1 MTELPR
7 ITTKETATLRDDYPS
22 LSHLE
27 AGNVAEWLQ
36 ERKEQLSERARHIEA
51 EADTTRVVGLIVTG
65 ASLIFYA
72 INPLVV
78 VGGLLSGAAWLWFVV
93 EHYARTK
100 ECAPLPFVRGNVVE
114 ALARLG
120 DYDARAAWEENHLAG
135 TITFLPRHE
144 AEEFVFLY
152 SDSNFEQLTQYLVQT
167 EPGKRFHAYRWL
179 LGWYSKLKGK
189 GLPTYE
195 NLHTY
200 LATVQIDSRVNVA
213 EVQRVQQYRHA
224 QTEAFQLPVSAMVD
238 IYSLPSSD
246 EGAQATTKPPTEEI
260 TTGDVSTK
268 TQHPRRHETVRA
280 ALLQLPLPAR
290 AEKVMSL
297 LQHDGFDL
305 TKCVQDQ
312 ITVIAGN
319 QRGGKG
325 TLMAMLAVVSQAV
338 TPTLKVHY
346 FTAGSDVY
354 PFQCE
359 RLVCRFSYPDVD
371 GSDADAQV
379 AKALFSYLKQMDNA
393 ADGQYQDVL
402 LVIDEAVALS
412 GYLAPDQRE
421 WMIKFLFTRASKKGA
436 QIFIVLHGK
445 NLSSWVGNKTA
456 GMAETFKTGAAFIGC
471 EATSVQVAP
480 LKKIA
485 VATGHYFLTDA
496 TNFER
501 SLEEI
506 GTVPQWLKEHT
517 HPLNGQP
524 DPAQTLLTF
533 FPELHVQDVQSLAR
547 TSSHGAC
554 FSIMDEVS
562 KLESLFQLDTE
573 EPDTEAAIAINDEF
587 LSTVMT
593 VIASAT
599 SMPLSFHA
607 IRNSRR
613 WEGRNPSVKV
623 LRRALEQLVGEKR
636 IKGTEKDGYKIEA

>member
-7 ITTKETATLRDDYPS
+7 ITTKETSHLRDDYPS

-36 ERKEQLSERARHIEA
+36 ERKEQLVTRARRIEA
-51 EADTTRVVGLIVTG
+51 DADTTRVVGIVVTG

-72 INPLVV
+72 VNPLVF
-78 VGGLLSGAAWLWFVV
+78 VGGLVGGAAWLWFVV
-93 EHYARTK
+93 EHFSRTK
-100 ECAPLPFVRGNVVE
+100 EFAPLPFVRGNMVD
-114 ALARLG
+114 ALARIG
-120 DYDARAAWEENHLAG
+120 DYDARHAWEENHLAG
-135 TITFLPRHE
+135 TITFLPRYE

-167 EPGKRFHAYRWL
+167 ESGKRFHAYRWL
-179 LGWYSKLKGK
+179 LGWYTKLKGR
-189 GLPTYE
+189 GLPTYD

-200 LATVQIDSRVNVA
+200 LTTVQIDSRVNVA

-224 QTEAFQLPVSAMVD
+224 QTEAFQLPVSSTVD
-238 IYSLPSSD
+238 IYSLPPSD
-246 EGAQATTKPPTEEI
+246 ERAQTAIPTPTEEA
-260 TTGDVSTK
+260 K
-268 TQHPRRHETVRA
+268 AFHETESTHTVQVQK
-280 ALLQLPLPAR
+280 ALLHLPLPAR
-290 AEKVMSL
+290 AEKVIAL

-346 FTAGSDVY
+346 FTAGGDVY

-379 AKALFSYLKQMDNA
+379 AKALFTYLKQMDNA

-412 GYLAPDQRE
+412 SYLAPDQRE

-506 GTVPQWLKEHT
+506 GTVPQWLKECN

-524 DPAQTLLTF
+524 DPARTLLTF

-562 KLESLFQLDTE
+562 KLESLFQLDTAH
-573 EPDTEAAIAINDEF
+573 PDAEAVAVVNEEF
-587 LSTVMT
+587 LHT
-593 VIASAT
+593 VITIVTSAASI
-599 SMPLSFHA
+599 PVSFHA

-613 WEGRNPSVKV
+613 WEGNNPSVRT
-623 LRRALEQLVGEKR
+623 LRRALEQLVSEKR
-636 IKGTEKDGYKIEA
+636 VKGNEKDGYYIEAS

>member
-1 MTELPR
+1 MTELPH

-36 ERKEQLSERARHIEA
+36 ERKEQLVARARRIEA
-51 EADTTRVVGLIVTG
+51 DADTTRVVGIVVTG
-65 ASLIFYA
+65 ASLIFHA
-72 INPLVV
+72 VNPLVL
-78 VGGLLSGAAWLWFVV
+78 VGGLVGGAAWLWFVV
-93 EHYARTK
+93 EHFSRTK
-100 ECAPLPFVRGNVVE
+100 EFAPLPFVRGNMVD
-114 ALARLG
+114 ALARIG
-120 DYDARAAWEENHLAG
+120 DYDARHAWEENHLAG
-135 TITFLPRHE
+135 TITFLPRYE

-179 LGWYSKLKGK
+179 LGWYTKLKGR
-189 GLPTYE
+189 GLPTYD

-200 LATVQIDSRVNVA
+200 LATVEIDSRLKVDEVTRLQEYQTRQKETLQIPSTPA
-213 EVQRVQQYRHA
+213 VDVYTLPASKEREEHTPTEHASAPHEVQALSRSRREDTHRV
-224 QTEAFQLPVSAMVD
+224 
-238 IYSLPSSD
+238 
-246 EGAQATTKPPTEEI
+246 
-260 TTGDVSTK
+260 
-268 TQHPRRHETVRA
+268 
-280 ALLQLPLPAR
+280 ALLPLPLPAR
-290 AEKVMSL
+290 AEKMLAL
-297 LQHDGFDL
+297 LKQDGFDL

-325 TLMAMLAVVSQAV
+325 TLMAILAVISQAV

-346 FTAGSDVY
+346 FTAGGDIY

-359 RLVCRFSYPDVD
+359 RLVCRYTYDVG

-393 ADGQYQDVL
+393 ADGAYQDVL

-445 NLSSWVGNKTA
+445 NLSSWVGNKTG
-456 GMAETFKTGAAFIGC
+456 GMADTFKTGAAFIGC
-471 EATSVQVAP
+471 EATSVQVSP

-485 VATGHYFLTDA
+485 VATGRYFLTEA

-501 SLEEI
+501 SREDGVI
-506 GTVPQWLKEHT
+506 GTVPAWLKEVT
-517 HPLNGQP
+517 HPVNGQP
-524 DPAQTLLTF
+524 DPARTLLTF
-533 FPELHVQDVQSLAR
+533 FPELIVDDVALLAR
-547 TSSHGAC
+547 KRVQGAY
-554 FSIMDEVS
+554 FTAMDERS
-562 KLESLFQLDTE
+562 TLEQLFHLDAE
-573 EPDTEAAIAINDEF
+573 EPDTEAAIAIDDEF
-587 LSTVMT
+587 FHIVIT

-599 SMPLSFHA
+599 TVPISFHA
-607 IRNSRR
+607 IRNSRK
-613 WEGRNPSVKV
+613 WEGNNPSVKI
-623 LRRALEQLVGEKR
+623 LRAALAQLVNEKR
-636 IKGTEKDGYKIEA
+636 IQGSEKEGYCSKS